1 MEEKSM
7 VPTYIVGGHAMDLV
21 GALLQRG
28 MASLGEIVAPSTT
41 GDRQSG
47 RRKAPSRCSMAP
59 T

>member
-1 MEEKSM
+1 M